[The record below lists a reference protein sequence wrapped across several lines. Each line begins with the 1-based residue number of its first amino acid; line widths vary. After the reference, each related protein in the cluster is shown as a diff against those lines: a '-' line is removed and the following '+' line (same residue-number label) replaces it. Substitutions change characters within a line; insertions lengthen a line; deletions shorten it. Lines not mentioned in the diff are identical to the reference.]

1 MQTTTVGE
9 DRAAEPVHPVR
20 RLIRPVLR
28 PVRRFARPP
37 RGRAR
42 QVAAWCAALPLTVVS
57 VVLGC
62 RAADSD
68 GITPVPQLLAFLPWL
83 LVPALLSL
91 VLAVA
96 ARWPLGCAWAL
107 AAASVT
113 GWFMQPYNPGGP
125 APRPRGP
132 VVAQLRV
139 LTANLEFG
147 GATEGLVEA
156 VRREKPDLVSVQECD
171 TRCGAALDSAALRA
185 AYPYR
190 KIVTVPGDAA
200 HGSAI
205 LSTYPLTPEAGIAG
219 KLAMPRAV
227 VQVAGRRLHVQVAH
241 PMPPMPGQLDVWR
254 TELGR
259 LRAYAADRGD
269 DPTLIA
275 GDFNAT
281 QDHAAFRSLLDTGM
295 RDSARSVGMSRTP
308 SWPTLTTPALGA
320 QIDHVLVSD
329 ALRPRTAR
337 FLDLPHT
344 DHRALLVD
352 LELY

>member
-1 MQTTTVGE
+1 METKVAE
-9 DRAAEPVHPVR
+9 DRAAEPVPPVR
-20 RLIRPVLR
+20 RLIRLI
-28 PVRRFARPP
+28 RRFARPP

-42 QVAAWCAALPLTVVS
+42 RVAAWCAALPLAVVS
-57 VVLGC
+57 LVLGC

-83 LVPALLSL
+83 LVPALLGL
-91 VLAVA
+91 GLAVA

-107 AAASVT
+107 AAAAVT
-113 GWFMQPYNPGGP
+113 GWFIQPYDSAAAAGP

-147 GATEGLVEA
+147 GATKGLVEA
-156 VRREKPDLVSVQECD
+156 VRREEPDLVSVQECD
-171 TRCGAALDSAALRA
+171 TRCGAALDSAALRE

-190 KIVTVPGDAA
+190 KVVTVAGDAA

-205 LSTYPLTPEAGIAG
+205 LSTHPLTPEAGVSG
-219 KLAMPRAV
+219 KLAMPGAV
-227 VQVAGRRLHVQVAH
+227 IRVAGRRVHVQVAH

-259 LRAYAADRGD
+259 LRAYAADRGGA
-269 DPTLIA
+269 PTLIA

-295 RDSARSVGMSRTP
+295 RDSARTVGMSRTP
-308 SWPTLTTPALGA
+308 SWPSLTAPALGA

-329 ALRPRTAR
+329 ALRPRAAR
-337 FLDLPHT
+337 FLDLPDT

-352 LELY
+352 LDLH

>member
-1 MQTTTVGE
+1 METTVAE

-20 RLIRPVLR
+20 RLVR

-42 QVAAWCAALPLTVVS
+42 QVAAWCAALPLAVVS

-83 LVPALLSL
+83 LVPALLGL
-91 VLAVA
+91 VLAAA

-107 AAASVT
+107 AAAAVT
-113 GWFMQPYNPGGP
+113 GWFIQPYDPAAGP

-132 VVAQLRV
+132 VVAQVRV

-147 GATEGLVEA
+147 GATKGLVGA
-156 VRREKPDLVSVQECD
+156 VRREDPDLVSVQECD
-171 TRCGAALDSAALRA
+171 TRCAAALDAPAMRET
-185 AYPYR
+185 YPYR
-190 KIVTVPGDAA
+190 KVIAVPGDAA

-205 LSTYPLTPEAGIAG
+205 LSKYPLTPEAGVSG
-219 KLAMPRAV
+219 KLAMPGAV
-227 VQVAGRRLHVQVAH
+227 VRIAGRPVHVQVAH
-241 PMPPMPGQLDVWR
+241 PMPPMPGRLDVWR

-269 DPTLIA
+269 EPTLIA

-295 RDSARSVGMSRTP
+295 RDSAPAVGRARTP
-308 SWPTLTTPALGA
+308 SWPSVTAPALGA
-320 QIDHVLVSD
+320 QIDHVLVSE
-329 ALRPRTAR
+329 ALRPRAAR
-337 FLDLPHT
+337 FLDLPNT

-352 LELY
+352 LDLH

>member
-1 MQTTTVGE
+1 MQTTVGE
-9 DRAAEPVHPVR
+9 DRATEPVHPVR
-20 RLIRPVLR
+20 RLIR

-42 QVAAWCAALPLTVVS
+42 QVAAGCAALPLTLVS
-57 VVLGC
+57 GVLGC

-83 LVPALLSL
+83 LVPALLGL
-91 VLAVA
+91 VLAAV

-107 AAASVT
+107 AAAAVT
-113 GWFMQPYNPGGP
+113 GWFTQPYDPGPAAGGP
-125 APRPRGP
+125 APRGP
-132 VVAQLRV
+132 AVAQLRV

-147 GATEGLVEA
+147 GATRGLVEA
-156 VRREKPDLVSVQECD
+156 VRREEPDLVSVQECD
-171 TRCGAALDSAALRA
+171 TRCGAALDSAALRK

-190 KIVTVPGDAA
+190 KVITVPGDAA

-205 LSTYPLTPEAGIAG
+205 LSAYPLTPEAGVPG
-219 KLAMPRAV
+219 KLAMPGAV
-227 VQVAGRRLHVQVAH
+227 VRVAGRRVHVQVAH

-259 LRAYAADRGD
+259 LRAYAAGRGGE
-269 DPTLIA
+269 PTLIA

-281 QDHAAFRSLLDTGM
+281 QDHAAFRALLDTGM
-295 RDSARSVGMSRTP
+295 RDSARAVGMSRTP
-308 SWPTLTTPALGA
+308 SWPAVTTPALGA
-320 QIDHVLVSD
+320 QIDHVLVSE
-329 ALRPRTAR
+329 ALRPRAAR

-352 LELY
+352 LELH